1 MESKK
6 KFLIVF
12 GTRPEALKM
21 VPLIKELN
29 NESLEF
35 QTKVCVTA
43 QHRDMLDQ
51 VLNTFSIKADYDL
64 DLMSKNQ
71 TLSKLTEKILKN
83 FQKVLDNFN
92 PDLVFV
98 HGDTTTS
105 FAISLA
111 CFYNRTKVAH
121 VEAGLRT
128 YDIMS
133 PWPEEFNRQ
142 VTSKISSI
150 HFAPTEQSKKN
161 LIKENIPKESI
172 VVTGNTIIDNLF
184 LALKLIKENKKI
196 ALSFENKYNFNLKN
210 KTILIT
216 GHRRENFGEGFINIC
231 DALAHLSL
239 KFKNVN
245 FIYPVHLNP
254 NVKNIVEDK
263 LANIDNIFLIEPLGY
278 LEFVFLMSKSYII
291 LTDSGGIQ
299 EEAPSLNKPV
309 LVMRNSTERPEA
321 LAYNKVKLVGT
332 NKTKIIFEVSELINN
347 ESYYK
352 SFLKEGNPYGDGKAA
367 KKIVKFLKQYKHV

>member
-98 HGDTTTS
+98 HGGTTTS

-111 CFYNRTKVAH
+111 CFYNRIKVAH

-184 LALKLIKENKKI
+184 LALNLIKENKKI

-299 EEAPSLNKPV
+299 EEAPSLDKPV

>member
-309 LVMRNSTERPEA
+309 IVMRNSTERPEA

>member
-29 NESLEF
+29 NEYLEF

-184 LALKLIKENKKI
+184 LALNLIKENKKI

-367 KKIVKFLKQYKHV
+367 KKIVKFLKQCKHV

>member
-29 NESLEF
+29 NEYLEF

-51 VLNTFSIKADYDL
+51 VLNTFSIKPDYDL

-184 LALKLIKENKKI
+184 LALNLIKENKKI

-299 EEAPSLNKPV
+299 EEAPSLDKPV

>member
-111 CFYNRTKVAH
+111 CFYNRIKVAH

-184 LALKLIKENKKI
+184 LALNLIKENKKI

-299 EEAPSLNKPV
+299 EEAPSLDKPV

>member
-184 LALKLIKENKKI
+184 LALNLIKENKKI

-299 EEAPSLNKPV
+299 EEAPSLDKPV